1 MLVPDVEDLRPV
13 VLGWEA
19 AGPLTPAATP
29 PSLLDPFFLSV
40 FDRRFEL
47 GGRSFELMGGILT
60 QTFVVVGE

>member
-40 FDRRFEL
+40 FDRRIEL
-47 GGRSFELMGGILT
+47 
-60 QTFVVVGE
+60 